1 MSEFVIRK
9 SQNTSEER
17 PVQVT
22 DPAWFIFEKIN
33 DGAFAV
39 LLFAGVVSL
48 ALSRVSKKFLQS
60 DFARS
65 ISSTVQ
71 QINENQLHVEE
82 LVTVAKN
89 QQDLTASM
97 GQAVVSLEAIIKS
110 GAVLNTERHDELV
123 EALTNL
129 NNSIRKVL

>member
-9 SQNTSEER
+9 SEGTSEER
-17 PVQVT
+17 PVHVT
-22 DPAWFIFEKIN
+22 DPAWFVFEKIN

-48 ALSRVSKKFLQS
+48 ALSRVSKRFLQS
-60 DFARS
+60 DFAKS
-65 ISSTVQ
+65 ISSTVR

-82 LVTVAKN
+82 LVTVAKQ
-89 QQDLTASM
+89 QQDLTESM

-110 GAVLNTERHDELV
+110 GAVLDAKRHDELV